1 MFSDYC
7 MNQKRAI
14 SPPQTNTILNATPQ
28 HPVCSLGLHRPGA
41 GSLVSLRWLPRSPLT
56 GLKEVRRGAVTQS
69 DVISICLARPL
80 LSSASNP
87 SAFSAASVSLSNLL
101 DGFRRRSL
109 VTRTLPDDK
118 HGAGPNVGSGWR

>member
-7 MNQKRAI
+7 VNQNEAV
-14 SPPQTNTILNATPQ
+14 SQTNTIPPPRL
-28 HPVCSLGLHRPGA
+28 HPRPPPA
-41 GSLVSLRWLPRSPLT
+41 WSSLVSLRWLPGSPLT
-56 GLKEVRRGAVTQS
+56 GLKGVRRGAVTQS
-69 DVISICLARPL
+69 DVISIRLARPL

-87 SAFSAASVSLSNLL
+87 SVFSPASVSLSNLL

-109 VTRTLPDDK
+109 VTQTLPDDK